1 MKVEYINPFL
11 TSTISVFDTMLHC
24 KLDAG
29 TLTSRTAPSRN
40 TRSAA

>member
-11 TSTISVFDTMLHC
+11 TSTISVFDTMLQC
-24 KLDAG
+24 KLSEG
-29 TLTSRTAPSRN
+29 PLTSRTAPNRN